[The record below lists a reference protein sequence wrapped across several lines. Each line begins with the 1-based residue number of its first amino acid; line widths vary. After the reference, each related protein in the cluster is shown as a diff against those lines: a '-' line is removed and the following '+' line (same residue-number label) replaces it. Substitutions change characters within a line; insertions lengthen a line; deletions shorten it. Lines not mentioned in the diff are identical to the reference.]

1 MVSYDTRRGILKG
14 GGDLAHSSVGNAW
27 VQSMLDKLAEC
38 IRTGQYTIDKR
49 SKNIDFLMDNGY
61 SVEDQEKILLQLT
74 PKEYKK
80 IEDDRDNP
88 DSEPYWF
95 FITKYERLSVYV
107 KFKIQFLTTPDGKS
121 FALIKS
127 LHEDG
132 Y

>member
-1 MVSYDTRRGILKG
+1 M
-14 GGDLAHSSVGNAW
+14 AHSSVGNAW